1 MKNLKGNNNCIK
13 KTVDLQ
19 PDIHKKVC
27 NFFKALGNL
36 KNIEGKN
43 PPYDAITEAGMV
55 SLFEICFEQAW
66 KAMKERLEFNGYG
79 ERKLGSPNAIIK
91 LAYKAEMI
99 DDEDIWSEALKARN
113 NVVYS
118 YSDEIAL
125 SIIQDTQ
132 DKFIVMFEKL
142 RQELIDSWLLGGGNE
157 FA

>member
-1 MKNLKGNNNCIK
+1 MFEEKQM
-13 KTVDLQ
+13 VDLQ

-27 NFFKALGNL
+27 NFLKALDNL
-36 KNIEGKN
+36 KTIEGKT

-91 LAYKAEMI
+91 LAFQAEMI
-99 DDEDIWSEALKARN
+99 DDEELWRAALRARN
-113 NVVYS
+113 NVVHS

-125 SIIQDTQ
+125 SIIKDTQ
-132 DKFIVMFEKL
+132 DKFIAMFDKL
-142 RQELIDSWLLGGGNE
+142 RKELIDNWL
-157 FA
+157 

>member
-1 MKNLKGNNNCIK
+1 MFEEKQM
-13 KTVDLQ
+13 VDLQ

-27 NFFKALGNL
+27 NFFKALDNL
-36 KNIEGKN
+36 KTIQGKE

-91 LAYKAEMI
+91 LAFQAEMI
-99 DDEDIWSEALKARN
+99 DDEVLWSAALRARN
-113 NVVYS
+113 NVVHS

-125 SIIQDTQ
+125 SIIKDTQ
-132 DKFIVMFEKL
+132 SKFIVMFEKL
-142 RQELIDSWLLGGGNE
+142 RQELIDNWL
-157 FA
+157 

>member
-1 MKNLKGNNNCIK
+1 MYKEK

-27 NFFKALGNL
+27 NFFKALDNL